1 MDTKII
7 KSLKEEE
14 ELYQTIERIVEEE
27 LMQYAKDTS
36 MEQMLKMSAD
46 EVFLKYYD
54 KIKPYATDIELGL
67 IISCINE
74 LLDGL
79 DYTYTHIRDTLDKT
93 ARKYARGILAIDE
106 VLEVLYK
113 ETEKHFHF
121 RNYFLQQICDFR
133 SLIQ

>member
-7 KSLKEEE
+7 KSLKEQEE
-14 ELYQTIERIVEEE
+14 IYQTIWKIVKEE
-27 LMQYAKDTS
+27 LMQYVKDTS

-54 KIKPYATDIELGL
+54 KIKPYAVDMELGL

-79 DYTYTHIRDTLDKT
+79 DYTYAHIRDALDKT
-93 ARKYARGILAIDE
+93 ARKYARGILAINE
-106 VLEVLYK
+106 VLEILYK
-113 ETEKHFHF
+113 ETEKDLHF
-121 RNYFLQQICDFR
+121 RDYFLRKICDFR